1 MEGAT
6 GHTGDVP
13 VPPSLVDRDGALLV
27 IAARTGQQLATRR
40 LAPMGLTVQLCGVLN
55 RLAVG
60 PISQHELGEQ
70 LGIDRTT
77 MVELIDDLEA
87 RGVVV
92 RQRNPADRRSYS
104 IQLTPKGRTVQKR
117 AAKAFDLAADE
128 FFAPLKA
135 GERHALAGMMR
146 RLIASAD
153 EKLGKGPPSESR

>member
-1 MEGAT
+1 M
-6 GHTGDVP
+6 P
-13 VPPSLVDRDGALLV
+13 VPPSLADREGALLV
-27 IAARTGQQLATRR
+27 IAARTGQQLAARR

-55 RLAVG
+55 RLAAG

-92 RQRNPADRRSYS
+92 RQRNSADRRSYS
-104 IQLTPKGRTVQKR
+104 IQLTATGRTVQKR
-117 AAKAFDLAADE
+117 AAKAFDAAADE
-128 FFAPLKA
+128 FFGPLKA
-135 GERHALAGMMR
+135 RERHILADMMR

-153 EKLGKGPPSESR
+153 DKLGRSI

>member
-1 MEGAT
+1 M
-6 GHTGDVP
+6 
-13 VPPSLVDRDGALLV
+13 PPSLADRDGALLV
-27 IAARTGQQLATRR
+27 IAARTGQQLAARR

-77 MVELIDDLEA
+77 MVEVIDDLEA

-92 RQRNPADRRSYS
+92 RQRNSADRRSYS
-104 IQLTPKGRTVQKR
+104 IQLTAKGRTFQKR
-117 AAKAFDLAADE
+117 AAKAFDAAADE
-128 FFAPLKA
+128 FFGPLKA
-135 GERHALAGMMR
+135 RERHILADMMR

-153 EKLGKGPPSESR
+153 DKLGRSI